1 MTVAR
6 KVDIST
12 HVIGLDR
19 NLAAKRLPALD
30 DPGMPVDG
38 LTFGVARMSGNAP
51 HGGERHPDGDEVL
64 YLIAGH
70 ARVIFPDD
78 AEPEI
83 DLLPGEVLIVPKG
96 VWHRVEIIEP
106 CHFVYLTPGLNNE
119 VRPIT
124 VET

>member
-51 HGGERHPDGDEVL
+51 HGGDHSISVNWPTTNSLHFSEMTVRTYSL
-64 YLIAGH
+64 ATW
-70 ARVIFPDD
+70 R
-78 AEPEI
+78 
-83 DLLPGEVLIVPKG
+83 LLA
-96 VWHRVEIIEP
+96 
-106 CHFVYLTPGLNNE
+106 
-119 VRPIT
+119 
-124 VET
+124 